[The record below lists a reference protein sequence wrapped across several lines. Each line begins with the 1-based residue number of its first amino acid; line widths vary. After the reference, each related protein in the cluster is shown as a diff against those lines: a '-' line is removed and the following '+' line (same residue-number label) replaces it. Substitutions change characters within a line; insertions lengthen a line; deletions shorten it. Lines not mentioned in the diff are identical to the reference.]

1 MQPSV
6 CLSIYYP
13 TTRQAKLTNEPV
25 RPDPTPHGEGRV
37 HVTPMAAQGKQL
49 HTSSK
54 RAAPP
59 HGFAKSTEGVVLIQ
73 ARGKR
78 GRGTKHAENTS
89 ESLLFPALP
98 HQLRKSPR
106 SCLCPPLFEIG
117 CQPTFCHRSIN
128 RSGHAKHNTHNKHRS
143 ILKS

>member
-6 CLSIYYP
+6 CVSIYYP

-59 HGFAKSTEGVVLIQ
+59 HGFAKVQKVSFKSRPEAKG
-73 ARGKR
+73 GG
-78 GRGTKHAENTS
+78 GRNMLRTHQKVCC
-89 ESLLFPALP
+89 SLPLP

-106 SCLCPPLFEIG
+106 SCLCPSLFEIG